1 MREQIMGD
9 NIFKLW
15 EDKRKLKELE
25 SKAQQ
30 EKIPII
36 SRETANI
43 IKSVLTVKKPQ
54 LILEI
59 GTAIGFST
67 LWMARYTDSDT
78 EIVTIERKQE
88 RFNEARKNI
97 KEFGFNEKVTF
108 KFGDAQEIAPYLRRK
123 FDLVFIDAAKG
134 QYLNLFKMVEDKIS
148 ENGIIICDNIL
159 YKGLVRS
166 DKKVD
171 HDIRT
176 IVVNLRKFFIYLKN
190 NQKFKTEIFDID
202 DGISISTRRNS

>member
-1 MREQIMGD
+1 MGD
-9 NIFKLW
+9 NIFNLW
-15 EDKRKLKELE
+15 EDKKELKELE
-25 SKAQQ
+25 STAYQ
-30 EKIPII
+30 ENIPII

-43 IKSVLTVKKPQ
+43 IKSVLTVKKPK

-78 EIVTIERKQE
+78 EIVTIERNQD
-88 RFNEARKNI
+88 RFNKARKNI
-97 KEFGFNEKVTF
+97 KKFGFNDKVNF
-108 KFGDAQEIAPYLRRK
+108 KFGDAQEILPYLRRE
-123 FDLVFIDAAKG
+123 FDFVFIDAAKG
-134 QYLNLFKMVEDKIS
+134 QYLNLFKMVEEKIS
-148 ENGIIICDNIL
+148 DDGIIICDNIL

-166 DKKVD
+166 EEKVD

-176 IVVNLRKFFIYLKN
+176 IVVNLRKFLIYLKN